1 MKKKI
6 LILGGSSLLS
16 VNLFFFL
23 KNQFNIYL
31 ACKSKKPIIKNS
43 NIFFTSFK
51 KEKLKLLLGKIK
63 PDIVIISSA
72 NTNIENC
79 EKYKKKTYSINFELI
94 KFVTQFSKKFNFKII
109 FFSTDQVY
117 KSSKIPSTEK
127 SKLEPV
133 NYYSKTKVLAENYLR
148 NNIKKYLILRTN
160 FFGYGPYYRKSFSDL
175 ILFNNQKKIIINY
188 FVDNYF
194 SPIYLPNLSKVLIKL
209 IKKDITGTYNI
220 SSSNYLSKYEF
231 AVFLIKKFKLDLKY
245 INKGYLE
252 NNKFLVKRP
261 LNMSLSNKKIQN
273 KVNIKIP
280 SIQKQILQMK
290 KDHSSGYFLF
300 MKNLKIIKK

>member
-1 MKKKI
+1 M
-6 LILGGSSLLS
+6 
-16 VNLFFFL
+16 
-23 KNQFNIYL
+23 
-31 ACKSKKPIIKNS
+31 
-43 NIFFTSFK
+43 
-51 KEKLKLLLGKIK
+51 
-63 PDIVIISSA
+63 
-72 NTNIENC
+72 
-79 EKYKKKTYSINFELI
+79 
-94 KFVTQFSKKFNFKII
+94 
-109 FFSTDQVY
+109 
-117 KSSKIPSTEK
+117 
-127 SKLEPV
+127 
-133 NYYSKTKVLAENYLR
+133 R
-148 NNIKKYLILRTN
+148 NNIKKYLILRK

-209 IKKDITGTYNI
+209 IKKDIIYTYNI

-280 SIQKQILQMK
+280 SIQKQHLQMK
-290 KDHSSGYFLF
+290 KDHSSYDFF
-300 MKNLKIIKK
+300 VHEKFKNYKKMKNEEYKCELCNFNEFKYIQNYKFTNELFRDRKIVSCKK